1 MNRTKLNRRKNFI
14 LVAEI
19 ASRHVRAI
27 IEGPD
32 ERPLRGKRLDRADEM
47 ILKKTRE
54 LDKQFPGDTYDVMLT
69 RALSVNDLK
78 KQYAEFSG
86 WERIKVEMIQ

>member
-1 MNRTKLNRRKNFI
+1 MNRRKNFI

-54 LDKQFPGDTYDVMLT
+54 LDKQFPGDTYDVMIT
-69 RALSVNDLK
+69 RALNVDDLK
-78 KQYAEFSG
+78 RQYPEFSG
-86 WERIKVEMIQ
+86 WDKIKVETIR